1 MTINTPMKIIFTIF
15 LIGMIALLFWLF
27 DWQAKSDKIKA
38 HSAHLVELQQKLEE
52 HNEMVRDLPV
62 LTKKKADLEAK
73 LQQVVRTNLVPEK
86 AEMFVANYIM
96 EIEKLT
102 AEERE
107 RMGDPTFEIESITP
121 GVLTQSTASSSS
133 SSEEEGKDEE
143 GSSDS
148 TPDALKQFP
157 TRMFQ
162 MSMRGRYSTLI
173 DFLYQLGALRLER
186 LVTINK
192 IALSPKDAGEPGI
205 APTLSITIPITA
217 YMRQGG

>member
-1 MTINTPMKIIFTIF
+1 MTLNTPVKFIIAV
-15 LIGMIALLFWLF
+15 LITGVIALLFYLF
-27 DWQAKSDKIKA
+27 DWQAKYDKIQA
-38 HSAHLVELQQKLEE
+38 HESHYKELQQKLEE
-52 HNEMVRDLPV
+52 HKEMVKDLPV
-62 LTKKKADLEAK
+62 LTKQKADLEAK
-73 LQQVVRTNLVPEK
+73 LASVVKSNLVPEK

-102 AEERE
+102 IEERE
-107 RMGDPTFEIESITP
+107 RMGDPTFEILSITP
-121 GVLTQSTASSSS
+121 GVLTQSTASVS
-133 SSEEEGKDEE
+133 DEE
-143 GSSDS
+143 NKGEDTPEDAS

-162 MSMRGRYSTLI
+162 MSMRGRYTTLI

-192 IALSPKDAGEPGI
+192 IALSPTGDIEPGV
-205 APTLSITIPITA
+205 APTLSISIPITA